1 MYVTTKKIDKF
12 DTDDKKAM
20 GKYEKLIN
28 NPLCLILDNMREKIV
43 SSEYNNGKLVRTE
56 TKIVFVVTY
65 EERELV

>member
-1 MYVTTKKIDKF
+1 MYTTTKKINKF

-20 GKYEKLIN
+20 KEYEKLIN
-28 NPLCLILDNMREKIV
+28 NPLCLVLDNMREKIV